1 MASGNWPKGHVRR
14 RVNVRVG
21 QRSWNSVDCLVKKL
35 HGFILRV
42 TLVWLCAPALELRAA
57 TLAGQQV
64 QGGKTV
70 EIRFPVPK
78 YFQDIAAQGGNPRVD
93 TGRAVLTFPPGFD
106 PARRWPILIVTS
118 TSDYHRTSPHD
129 VEWYRPPADAEGW
142 MILASDAT
150 INPRQDSNQ
159 WRLGMLGAALEAVR
173 KEWPQT
179 AKWPVAFAGMSGGAK
194 RCGVLGPMLAKGG
207 LSNICGFFLSGVN
220 QDLLGP
226 AYKTYQPGANFLNI
240 PIWISGGTEDTIA
253 PPSSEGAV
261 QGSLQRAGFKRVRIE
276 RFPGGHWLKRSEV
289 RLALRWF
296 RELGGF

>member
-1 MASGNWPKGHVRR
+1 MTFQ
-14 RVNVRVG
+14 VG
-21 QRSWNSVDCLVKKL
+21 QPRWSLINYSVRKLPRLTALSGLIWFCL
-35 HGFILRV
+35 F
-42 TLVWLCAPALELRAA
+42 PAGTEAV

-70 EIRFPVPK
+70 EIRFPVSK
-78 YFQDIAAQGGNPRVD
+78 YFQNIAAQGGNPRVE

-118 TSDYHRTSPHD
+118 TTDFQRTSPMD
-129 VEWYRPPADAEGW
+129 AQWYRPPADAEGW

-150 INPRQDSNQ
+150 IKPRQDSTP

-179 AKWPVAFAGMSGGAK
+179 AKWPVAFAGFSGGSK
-194 RCGVLGPMLAKGG
+194 RSGLLGAMLARAG
-207 LSNICGFFLSGVN
+207 LVNICGFYLSGIN
-220 QDLLGP
+220 EDRLSP
-226 AYKTYQPGANFLNI
+226 AYKTYQPGVDFLNI
-240 PIWISGGTEDTIA
+240 PIWISGGMDDPIA
-253 PPSSEGAV
+253 TPSLEGAV
-261 QGSLQRAGFKRVRIE
+261 QVSLHRTGFKRVRIE
-276 RFPGGHWLKRSEV
+276 RFMGSHQLKRSEV

>member
-1 MASGNWPKGHVRR
+1 VIFH
-14 RVNVRVG
+14 VG
-21 QRSWNSVDCLVKKL
+21 QWRWNSIDCPVKKSRL
-35 HGFILRV
+35 LNRLWVLI
-42 TLVWLCAPALELRAA
+42 WLCFPVFAMEGG
-57 TLAGQQV
+57 TIAGQQA

-70 EIRFPVPK
+70 EICFPVSK
-78 YFQDIAAQGGNPRVD
+78 YFQNVAAEGGNPRVE

-118 TSDYHRTSPHD
+118 TTDYHRTSPMD
-129 VEWYRPPADAEGW
+129 AEWYRPSADAEGW

-150 INPRQDSNQ
+150 IQPRQDSTP

-194 RCGVLGPMLAKGG
+194 RSGVLGAMLARAG
-207 LSNICGFFLSGVN
+207 LVNICGFYLSGIN
-220 QDLLGP
+220 DDRLSP
-226 AYKTYQPGANFLNI
+226 AYKTYQPGAGFLNI
-240 PIWISGGTEDTIA
+240 PIWISGGTEDLIA
-253 PPSSEGAV
+253 TPSSEGAV
-261 QGSLQRAGFKRVRIE
+261 QVSLQRTGFKRVRVE
-276 RFPGGHWLKRSEV
+276 RFVGGHRLKRSEV